1 MLGKQKEQHPIIIEE
16 LKKDIYL
23 DDLRTGGEK
32 ESEVHTVKSTI
43 IPKFKNSKFNL
54 HKWNSN
60 IKALEKTLNE
70 NTLKSLKQI
79 YAKEQ
84 LRVQKKIKKK

>member
-1 MLGKQKEQHPIIIEE
+1 MLEKQKEQHPILIEQ

-23 DDLRTGGEK
+23 DDLRTGGET
-32 ESEVHTVKSTI
+32 ESEVHTVKSTF
-43 IPKFKNSKFNL
+43 IPKFKSFKFNL

-60 IKALEKTLNE
+60 IKTLAKTLNE
-70 NTLKSLKQI
+70 TTLKSLKQI

-84 LRVQKKIKKK
+84 LGVQKK